1 MFSKR
6 STLLGYI
13 AVVAT
18 VFMMVVGVVTSLFRS
33 DAQLRSRR
41 SYAAYDF
48 HVSPWLSP
56 FDQEYKDACNDSAKA
71 VQDAVEV
78 ALRVAGYPNEDG
90 IQPDRVKAFYENAS
104 MVTVV
109 IGNDRLMDDSIRAKE
124 VRVDLIHVDGVWKV
138 EWAGARY
145 RCWRCFYQGWIT
157 WPCP

>member
-6 STLLGYI
+6 NALFGCI
-13 AVVAT
+13 AIVAT
-18 VFMMVVGVVTSLFRS
+18 FFVMAVGVLTSLFHS
-33 DAQLRSRR
+33 DSQLRSRR

-48 HVSPWLSP
+48 HIDPCR
-56 FDQEYKDACNDSAKA
+56 EYEDACNDSANS
-71 VQDAVEV
+71 VQDAVDV
-78 ALRVAGYPNEDG
+78 ALRVAGYPSEDG
-90 IQPDRVKAFYENAS
+90 IEPDRVKAFYENAS

-109 IGNDRLMDDSIRAKE
+109 IGNDRLMNDSIRAKE
-124 VRVDLIHVDGVWKV
+124 VRVDLIRVDGVWKV

>member
-1 MFSKR
+1 M
-6 STLLGYI
+6 
-13 AVVAT
+13 
-18 VFMMVVGVVTSLFRS
+18 SLSHSGSRI
-33 DAQLRSRR
+33 RSRR

-48 HVSPWLSP
+48 HVDPWLSP
-56 FDQEYKDACNDSAKA
+56 FEPEYENACNDSANPVRGA
-71 VQDAVEV
+71 VDV

-90 IQPDRVKAFYENAS
+90 VEPDRVRAFYENTS

-109 IGNDRLMDDSIRAKE
+109 IGDDRLMDDSVRAKE

-145 RCWRCFYQGWIT
+145 RCWHCLYQGWIT

>member
-6 STLLGYI
+6 SAILGCI
-13 AVVAT
+13 AIVAT
-18 VFMMVVGVVTSLFRS
+18 VSMMVTGVLTSLFHS
-33 DAQLRSRR
+33 GSQLRSRR

-48 HVSPWLSP
+48 HVDPC
-56 FDQEYKDACNDSAKA
+56 QERKDVCDDLANS
-71 VQDAVEV
+71 VQDAVDM

-90 IQPDRVKAFYENAS
+90 VEPDRVKAFYESAS

-109 IGNDRLMDDSIRAKE
+109 IGDDRLMDDSIRAKE

-145 RCWRCFYQGWIT
+145 RCRRCFYQGWIT

>member
-1 MFSKR
+1 MFSKKSALFGR
-6 STLLGYI
+6 I
-13 AVVAT
+13 AVVAI
-18 VFMMVVGVVTSLFRS
+18 VFMMVVGVLTPPFRS
-33 DAQLRSRR
+33 DSQLRSRR

-48 HVSPWLSP
+48 HIDPC
-56 FDQEYKDACNDSAKA
+56 QEHEDVCDDLANS
-71 VQDAVEV
+71 VQDAVDM

-90 IQPDRVKAFYENAS
+90 VEPDRVKAFYENTS

-109 IGNDRLMDDSIRAKE
+109 IGDDRLTDDSIRARE
-124 VRVDLIHVDGVWKV
+124 VRVDLIRVDGVWKV